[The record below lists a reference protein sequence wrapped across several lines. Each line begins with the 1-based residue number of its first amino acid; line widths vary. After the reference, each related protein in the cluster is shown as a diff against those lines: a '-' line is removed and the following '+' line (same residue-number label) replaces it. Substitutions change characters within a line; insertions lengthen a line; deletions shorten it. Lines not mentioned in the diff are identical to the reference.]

1 MKRTALWRIRE
12 KFRHE
17 KRPLLKEAF
26 NQVTSSSKFVYSL
39 RSLLSKYTQNQNTSF
54 KEPNPPTFC
63 SSNLRYAARILQ
75 RKQKNPFILICNVPV
90 LQGGTTCSRYGGCEI
105 ARTTGAKMCFCKSS
119 RNEVRIFAQMELH
132 FRLPRYFLLLLYHR
146 ILKLVMV
153 VPVVPSRIC
162 CT

>member
-26 NQVTSSSKFVYSL
+26 NQVTPSSSKFVYSL

-54 KEPNPPTFC
+54 KEPNPLLLLSVPQTC
-63 SSNLRYAARILQ
+63 AARILQ

-90 LQGGTTCSRYGGCEI
+90 LGWNY
-105 ARTTGAKMCFCKSS
+105 
-119 RNEVRIFAQMELH
+119 V
-132 FRLPRYFLLLLYHR
+132 
-146 ILKLVMV
+146 
-153 VPVVPSRIC
+153 
-162 CT
+162 